1 MKKREYVVVVDAQI
15 SVMMRRKILFWE
27 NLVLSGF
34 TSDVRRVLKKAPK
47 DAKCLSSIS
56 ITLTDIL

>member
-1 MKKREYVVVVDAQI
+1 MVEDAQI
-15 SVMMRRKILFWE
+15 SLMMRRKILFWE

-47 DAKCLSSIS
+47 DAKCLSSMS
-56 ITLTDIL
+56 LALTDIL